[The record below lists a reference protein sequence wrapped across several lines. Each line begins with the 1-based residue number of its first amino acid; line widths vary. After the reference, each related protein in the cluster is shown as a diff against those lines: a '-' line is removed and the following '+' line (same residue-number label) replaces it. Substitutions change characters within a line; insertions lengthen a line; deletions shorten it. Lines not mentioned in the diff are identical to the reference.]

1 MSPKEP
7 QEKAATA
14 KLPSPPVP
22 KRATPAVLEQQM
34 KKLSRPF
41 QCPAI
46 KPKPNEDSKVVPKPE
61 PATEATGT
69 DTSTPLPLSSGSGP
83 SALNKLR
90 YRTARAGAPFKSPV
104 VGPGQTEARN
114 RPGVR
119 LTPAI
124 QTLERKLQLLRRA
137 VKVREEKQE
146 ETLRDLVDK
155 WTEAGRDVAWEMW
168 MLLKDRQDDSAKNG
182 KRSYDESWGWSE
194 EKRMKFEETVGGV
207 EGMLMDLGISPQIL
221 GYDAIGS
228 DFES

>member
-1 MSPKEP
+1 
-7 QEKAATA
+7 
-14 KLPSPPVP
+14 
-22 KRATPAVLEQQM
+22 M

-46 KPKPNEDSKVVPKPE
+46 KQKPKGETNAFVKLQV
-61 PATEATGT
+61 ATEVT
-69 DTSTPLPLSSGSGP
+69 GSGLN
-83 SALNKLR
+83 SASASTTLNKLR
-90 YRTARAGAPFKSPV
+90 YRTARAAAPFKSPV
-104 VGPGQTEARN
+104 VGCGQTQASN
-114 RPGVR
+114 RPSVR

-146 ETLRDLVDK
+146 EALRALVNK

-168 MLLKDRQDDSAKNG
+168 MLLKDRQDSGATRE

-207 EGMLMDLGISPQIL
+207 DGMLMDLGIAPQTL
-221 GYDAIGS
+221 GYGDIGS
-228 DFES
+228 EFES